1 MLKEN
6 SLFRAVIH
14 SDGASSG
21 NPGPAG
27 IGAVIEVG
35 SKKVEIS
42 KSIGMAT
49 NNVAEYQALIEA
61 LEIAKREGASEVSLY
76 LDSELVV
83 KQILGEYRVKNEGLR
98 PFFQKA
104 LELLESF
111 DKFEIRHVRREENRE
126 ADSLAKRAV
135 QKAHII

>member
-1 MLKEN
+1 MDKGKRP
-6 SLFRAVIH
+6 SRAIIH

-27 IGAVIEVG
+27 IGAVIEFG
-35 SKKVEIS
+35 SKRVEVS
-42 KSIGMAT
+42 KSIGIST
-49 NNVAEYQALIEA
+49 NNVAEYQAMIEA
-61 LEIAKREGASEVSLY
+61 LEVARREGAREVSLH

-83 KQILGEYRVKNEGLR
+83 KQLLGEYRVKNEGLK

-104 LELLESF
+104 SELLGSF
-111 DKFEIRHVRREENRE
+111 DSYEIRHVRREENRE

-135 QKAHII
+135 QKAN